1 MTGEEKLDAAE
12 AAKERGTM
20 FFKQGKMRL
29 AAAKYMRVIELLEYE
44 KSLENEAKSR
54 RDALLLAGY
63 LNRFLR
69 SDSFF
74 LCLMRVSKF

>member
-1 MTGEEKLDAAE
+1 MKASWELTGEEKLDAAE

-20 FFKQGKMRL
+20 FFKQGKLRL
-29 AAAKYMRVIELLEYE
+29 AAAKYMRIIELLEYE
-44 KSLENEAKSR
+44 KPTEDEAKSR

-69 SDSFF
+69 SDSFI
-74 LCLMRVSKF
+74 

>member
-1 MTGEEKLDAAE
+1 
-12 AAKERGTM
+12 
-20 FFKQGKMRL
+20 MRL

-44 KSLENEAKSR
+44 KTVDDEIKSK

-69 SDSFF
+69 SDSFSF
-74 LCLMRVSKF
+74 SELLFEESSF